1 MANPPGGGGMTAACP
16 GKAQAARCCAVRGG
30 LDAAGLDLPADRQP
44 GRIGCGG
51 RRRAPCDG

>member
-1 MANPPGGGGMTAACP
+1 MTAACP
-16 GKAQAARCCAVRGG
+16 GKAQAARSARSKG

-44 GRIGCGG
+44 GRMDDGG